1 MPYIVGREAVD
12 TASCCAPLEADSM
25 PAGLRCLRTTIRRYF
40 GRKTLLLVGERQFG
54 VRQTCK
60 MYRRPPSR
68 TPSTIQRHHFFNV
81 SPSSVVMSISTSR
94 YLLFVRLFK
103 PELYGP
109 RLFITVEN
117 P

>member
-40 GRKTLLLVGERQFG
+40 RRKTLLLIGERQFG
-54 VRQTCK
+54 VRQTAKCTDGL
-60 MYRRPPSR
+60 RREGR
-68 TPSTIQRHHFFNV
+68 QRSSASHFFNV

-94 YLLFVRLFK
+94 YLLVCMA
-103 PELYGP
+103 
-109 RLFITVEN
+109 I
-117 P
+117 